1 MLAERTDL
9 AYYHK
14 VQEQLEKMLEF
25 FKFLELEE
33 IPKCKFYYY
42 ESGACEEY
50 CHNPEIKRIKD
61 FDSKQEC
68 WQCQHREIKR

>member
-1 MLAERTDL
+1 MTDL
-9 AYYHK
+9 PYYHM

-33 IPKCKFYYY
+33 IPHCTFYHY
-42 ESGACEEY
+42 EIGACEEY
-50 CHNPEIKRIKD
+50 CRHPEITRSRD

-68 WQCQHREIKR
+68 WSCNFRKVTRHE